1 MPDGNQDDLRP
12 AAAAH
17 ESSPLDDAASH
28 DPAAPDA
35 AAEPSPAGDATGRP
49 FAARPHGPI
58 AGALLVWLVLLLVF
72 GVGALLVGYPEAAVL
87 VALAGLLV
95 AAQAADLDPELIVLH
110 QMTAWVVP
118 VGGLV
123 ACAMFAGLLGFMPE
137 SPGASPLGLA
147 VCVLGVLA
155 IVPSTFRAP
164 GAALA
169 RGLLREPEPTSRF
182 ARLVARLVVV
192 SLVVGLCGIAAYP
205 QLYELLVES
214 TEPLFD
220 TRNALGDIVG
230 YVLVAFAAVGFLL
243 RRDFGATLE
252 RLGLLHT
259 RPQHLLVI
267 PLGVLALLAL
277 NSGAE
282 VIETRFFPALAEA
295 DRRMTEVIA
304 GELGLAGA
312 LVLGLTAGIGEEITL
327 RGALQ
332 PRLGIVLTALVFAL
346 YHVQYTWFGI
356 LVVFALGLVFGLIRR
371 HTTTTVA
378 IGAHAAYDV
387 VVALSLKSG

>member
-1 MPDGNQDDLRP
+1 
-12 AAAAH
+12 
-17 ESSPLDDAASH
+17 
-28 DPAAPDA
+28 
-35 AAEPSPAGDATGRP
+35 
-49 FAARPHGPI
+49 
-58 AGALLVWLVLLLVF
+58 
-72 GVGALLVGYPEAAVL
+72 
-87 VALAGLLV
+87 
-95 AAQAADLDPELIVLH
+95 
-110 QMTAWVVP
+110 
-118 VGGLV
+118 
-123 ACAMFAGLLGFMPE
+123 MFAGLLGFMPG

-147 VCVLGVLA
+147 VCILGVIA
-155 IVPSTFRAP
+155 IVPAAFPGP

-169 RGLLREPEPTSRF
+169 RRLLREPEPTSRY
-182 ARLVARLVVV
+182 ARLVARLVLV

-205 QLYELLVES
+205 QLYELLIES
-214 TEPLFD
+214 TEPLFE

-243 RRDFGATLE
+243 RRDLGATLE

-259 RPQHLLVI
+259 RPLHLLVV
-267 PLGVLALLAL
+267 PLGVMALLAL

-282 VIETRFFPALAEA
+282 AIETRFFPALAEA

-371 HTTTTVA
+371 RTTTTVA
-378 IGAHAAYDV
+378 IAVHAAYDV
-387 VVALSLKSG
+387 VVALSIGSG